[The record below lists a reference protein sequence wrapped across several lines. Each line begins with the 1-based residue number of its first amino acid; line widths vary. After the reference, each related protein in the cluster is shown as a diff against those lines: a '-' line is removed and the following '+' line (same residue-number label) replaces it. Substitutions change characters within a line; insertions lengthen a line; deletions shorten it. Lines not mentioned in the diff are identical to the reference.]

1 MTTPHTAPTGGT
13 TPTRALVVSS
23 AALFTDML
31 VHGLAV
37 PVLPLLPSVVAA
49 GPEATGIL
57 FSSYAA
63 AMIVATLF
71 AGRIVD
77 RYGPRTPLLIGLVG
91 LAAATLLFATGGPYW
106 LLLVARLAQ
115 GIAGGMSWVAALSL
129 IAATTPNGETRA
141 VDGYRTV
148 DHHPWCAH
156 RPAVGGVPGRALGH
170 RFPFLFAAA
179 VALADGVLRIVFVK
193 DSPRV
198 TDDTAGPL
206 AVLKVPGSLSIVLAV
221 VVGAAVLSGIE
232 PVLPVHLGAS
242 ALTVGLLF
250 GLAALA
256 SIIANPIVGRLVATT
271 SPRMLVGAGIAAVA
285 AALMVTGFATELW
298 QTCIGM
304 ALLGV
309 SSALLLAPATT
320 LISEQGYKSNPPT
333 LGGSF
338 ALYNLAYA
346 AGLAGGPLLT
356 GISTGQW
363 GFTTA
368 MLVTAAVLAVIGG
381 ASLARL
387 PRAAGTAARLGDS
400 WGVRPRVRPGS

>member
-1 MTTPHTAPTGGT
+1 MTTPHNAPAGGT
-13 TPTRALVVSS
+13 TPTRALIVSS

-115 GIAGGMSWVAALSL
+115 GMAGGMSWVAALSL
-129 IAATTPNGETRA
+129 IAATTPMEKRGQSMGIALSTI
-141 VDGYRTV
+141 TL
-148 DHHPWCAH
+148 
-156 RPAVGGVPGRALGH
+156 GVLIGPPLAGFLVEHFGTAS
-170 RFPFLFAAA
+170 PFLFAAA
-179 VALADGVLRIVFVK
+179 VALADGVLRIMFVK

-206 AVLKVPGSLSIVLAV
+206 AVLKVPGSFSIVLAV
-221 VVGAAVLSGIE
+221 AVGAAVLSGIE

-256 SIIANPIVGRLVATT
+256 SIIANPVVGRLVTTT
-271 SPRMLVGAGIAAVA
+271 SPRMLVGAGVIAVA
-285 AALMVTGFATELW
+285 AALVVTGFATELW

-356 GISTGQW
+356 GLSTGQW

-368 MLVTAAVLAVIGG
+368 MVITAAVLAVIGG

-387 PRAAGTAARLGDS
+387 PRAARQAE
-400 WGVRPRVRPGS
+400 